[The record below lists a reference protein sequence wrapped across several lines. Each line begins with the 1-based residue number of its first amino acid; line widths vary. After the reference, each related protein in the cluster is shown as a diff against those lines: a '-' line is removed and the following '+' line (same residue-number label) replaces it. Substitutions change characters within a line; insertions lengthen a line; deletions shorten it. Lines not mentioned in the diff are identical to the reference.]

1 MATLSPGL
9 MRVASPEPIPTDGGG
24 DDEHDGRQSP
34 DAKRTNKRVSIENAR
49 LVKAPRSENQDDTIS
64 DIEDLEPLPPSGI
77 AIPIGPSSTRGQFL
91 EPKGS
96 SSIEG
101 TSLGSLPSL
110 HLESPINQPS
120 SPSHTYFDNSNGRR
134 PSKSNSHKR
143 TSLTSTTADSSMPAL
158 KSSYGPYS
166 ARYVTV
172 SSILSRSGAAIPL
185 SPPEEDLSHYRSRH
199 QSDSTDSYYSR
210 KMLNRRKSS
219 RGVNTP
225 FRENKRSSGP
235 RSSTGSTKSTTAA
248 AYEGKRASNGSA
260 LEALGA
266 LFLQRDSIGKVSNL
280 SFMKYSDAL
289 SSTKDGEKKTL
300 SNRITF
306 GLSSVSNAWME
317 RMSGSS
323 KIGIRMPHERDAG
336 QTIAQRRA
344 RKSVAT
350 DLVDGSRIEGTRG
363 NEPSFEVLISNPAYP
378 VDLTNEL
385 DKGSASAAKS
395 PPPAPRLLGMKNDEL
410 TPPPIGEEEDDD
422 HLLQPRNFLHNN
434 GPMTEPIKGVYGPG
448 SAFSWTEP
456 PELPPSPIGMPGAWG
471 MGSYG
476 WNKEEGALLLPPP
489 LLDDQGSD
497 AKSFEG
503 LLGVRRMRE
512 QERARKQFEKL
523 KARNRPAHKVGM
535 LTAFS
540 NFVKAA
546 HAADKATRSA
556 GSARAPLLQR
566 RHTEPAE
573 AQPADEKDDVRS
585 STRSTT
591 SNKAQPKLEA
601 FGRGAP
607 MGRSASQT
615 RSSLDS
621 SGRQLNTVFEARS
634 PEVVEDEA
642 DNESS
647 EDEDEIIYNEGLDS
661 TPSLRRRATTS
672 YLDHN
677 QQVPILMSEG
687 GDDQAV
693 RAHSIDEGTLSNYL
707 ESENR
712 GMYGISNGSE
722 GPATPRI
729 GPTMLSLPPSPW
741 TPYGGASRS
750 GHQTPFHVH
759 LGMTPVL
766 GPPGT
771 PRLIPAM
778 LEVAPSPFPTL
789 GGMTP
794 FLRSPVRGPSNGGYI
809 TSRSI
814 GSAVSKASAPS
825 TTAPSPLALS
835 PNESPVIA
843 PFASFR
849 KRLTTENMK
858 EHDGELTPSATKTS
872 EDKSSVKKTV
882 RVEDEGPSQGGRMKT
897 QQNSK
902 RSFLLWFLF
911 GDLGLGS
918 RSSIAAKAAGSPAP
932 FVGKRYS
939 QPYVVVLSIAAHFY
953 GFSVFLLAHLVDLG
967 YRIVESLSMAFW
979 FLRWMALN
987 LTGQTVLAR
996 CAIDAYALVSREW
1009 ESVAREDHERKGK
1022 KGTSKDGVEDDKSI
1036 AKYRGLTKWQVLK
1049 GLIELIC
1056 LQDVT
1061 RERYLEEGAGLEEL
1075 RGWKKKHTKSR
1086 SCDDALLPA
1095 TPSRIDLGIRRS
1107 ADRKAKDDKEA
1118 RQAFEEEV
1126 RAAKNHQDDLSD
1138 DDEDSDSESS
1148 DDDMVVTNRGAE
1160 ILEFTKT
1167 PKVERH
1173 TYFPSSEDGMD
1184 DLPPRR
1190 PSRYSKRSLSGT
1202 SRGSANA
1209 VHVEPTNR
1217 PLVRMIKWASR
1228 LAISAYGLH
1237 VTLVDLPAT
1246 FTPSGNRF
1254 SRQTFAH
1261 LSRLHHEDVLHADIQ
1276 TLDSDDYS
1284 PTFYLVRDLTR
1295 KVVVV
1300 SVRGTQSL
1308 QDIIV
1313 DLEMVVDQ
1321 FELGDENVGKDDQ
1334 GEPLYCHAGILRAA
1348 RALLSHNST
1357 LFKTLNQALQE
1368 HPDFGIVFTGHSLG
1382 GAIAS
1387 TVVLLLSQY
1396 EEKSSGNGSGIFD
1409 GIPDWSGNEDDQEES
1424 VHGHGRWVTHGRS
1437 GLPAGRPIRAIT
1449 FAHPATVNATLA
1461 ERASRGRTPLVLS
1474 VVLGH
1479 DIIPRCG
1486 HGQARELRRVLGA
1499 LSRVRR
1505 RKEHGNES
1513 RRGSVASLDLHGED
1527 EETNENDDS
1536 DARVHI
1542 VTSWW
1547 EWRKL
1552 KQRQP
1557 STLSKSER
1565 MRMFKIEEDLWRLRC
1580 DVESDLYSAVKR
1592 RSEEARLQDS
1602 DQKANIPPSP
1612 WIGPS
1617 HKAPLHQLAER
1628 RQALDAVTLAN
1639 EESISKTAGVLV
1651 PAGRSIWIY
1660 EGRLYKITSPLS
1672 FFSLPDFH
1680 ARMFSEHFPS
1690 AYEDWLERL

>member
-1 MATLSPGL
+1 MTTLSPGL
-9 MRVASPEPIPTDGGG
+9 MPVASPEPIPTDAHGQ
-24 DDEHDGRQSP
+24 HDSTQSP
-34 DAKRTNKRVSIENAR
+34 NTKNNSKRVSIENVTM
-49 LVKAPRSENQDDTIS
+49 VKAPQSENLNDTVS

-77 AIPIGPSSTRGQFL
+77 AIPIGPSSTRGQLL

-96 SSIEG
+96 SSLEG

-110 HLESPINQPS
+110 HLESPMNQSSS
-120 SPSHTYFDNSNGRR
+120 SPPHTYFDNSNGRR
-134 PSKSNSHKR
+134 PSKSSSHKR
-143 TSLTSTTADSSMPAL
+143 TSLTNTTADSSMPL
-158 KSSYGPYS
+158 FQSSYGPYS

-185 SPPEEDLSHYRSRH
+185 SPPEEDLSHYRSRR
-199 QSDSTDSYYSR
+199 QSDSSESQYSR
-210 KMLNRRKSS
+210 KMPNRRKSS
-219 RGVNTP
+219 RGANTP
-225 FRENKRSSGP
+225 FRAGP
-235 RSSTGSTKSTTAA
+235 RSSTGSAKSSTAG

-289 SSTKDGEKKTL
+289 SSTKQGEKKSL

-306 GLSSVSNAWME
+306 GLSSVSRAWME

-344 RKSVAT
+344 RKSMAT
-350 DLVDGSRIEGTRG
+350 DLTNGARIEGTRG
-363 NEPSFEVLISNPAYP
+363 DQPSFEVLISSPAYP
-378 VDLTNEL
+378 VDLIDEL
-385 DKGSASAAKS
+385 DKGFVAKS
-395 PPPAPRLLGMKNDEL
+395 PPPAPRLLGMKGDEL
-410 TPPPIGEEEDDD
+410 TPPPIGEEEEEDSFDQARTF
-422 HLLQPRNFLHNN
+422 LRND

-456 PELPPSPIGMPGAWG
+456 PELPPSPIGMPGAWA

-556 GSARAPLLQR
+556 GNARARAPILQR

-573 AQPADEKDDVRS
+573 AQPVDEEDVIRS
-585 STRSTT
+585 PVRATT
-591 SNKAQPKLEA
+591 SNKPQSTLDA
-601 FGRGAP
+601 FGRGTS
-607 MGRSASQT
+607 MGRTASQS

-634 PEVVEDEA
+634 PDVVEDE
-642 DNESS
+642 DDIESS
-647 EDEDEIIYNEGLDS
+647 DDEDDIAYNEGLDS
-661 TPSLRRRATTS
+661 TPSLRRRATTT
-672 YLDHN
+672 YLDRN
-677 QQVPILMSEG
+677 QQVPIRMSESE
-687 GDDQAV
+687 DDQAV

-707 ESENR
+707 DAEHR
-712 GMYGISNGSE
+712 GMNGIPNGSA

-741 TPYGGASRS
+741 TPYGGATRS

-789 GGMTP
+789 SGMTP

-809 TSRSI
+809 NSRSI

-835 PNESPVIA
+835 PNESPVLA
-843 PFASFR
+843 PFSSFR

-872 EDKSSVKKTV
+872 EDKASVKKSV
-882 RVEDEGPSQGGRMKT
+882 RVEEEEEHSHGRLKT
-897 QQNSK
+897 EQNSK

-939 QPYVVVLSIAAHFY
+939 QPYVVVLSIAAHLY

-967 YRIVESLSMAFW
+967 YRTAEFLSMTFW

-1022 KGTSKDGVEDDKSI
+1022 KGKSKEGIEDDKAI
-1036 AKYRGLTKWQVLK
+1036 VKYRGLTKWQVLK
-1049 GLIELIC
+1049 GLIELVC

-1075 RGWKKKHTKSR
+1075 KGWKKKHIKSH

-1095 TPSRIDLGIRRS
+1095 TPSRIDLGIRRA

-1118 RQAFEEEV
+1118 RQAFEEEI
-1126 RAAKNHQDDLSD
+1126 RAAKSQESD

-1357 LFKTLNQALQE
+1357 LYKTLDQALRE

-1387 TVVLLLSQY
+1387 TVVLLLSRY
-1396 EEKSSGNGSGIFD
+1396 EEKRSGSGSEIFD
-1409 GIPDWSGNEDDQEES
+1409 GIPDWSGNEDDQEGN
-1424 VHGHGRWVTHGRS
+1424 VHGHGRWVTHDRS

-1513 RRGSVASLDLHGED
+1513 RRGSVASLDLHGEKED
-1527 EETNENDDS
+1527 ANDIDNS

-1552 KQRQP
+1552 KRRQP

-1592 RSEEARLQDS
+1592 RSEEARFEDS
-1602 DQKANIPPSP
+1602 DQKSNIPPSP

>member
-1 MATLSPGL
+1 
-9 MRVASPEPIPTDGGG
+9 MRVASPEPISTDGSN
-24 DDEHDGRQSP
+24 EHDGIQSP
-34 DAKRTNKRVSIENAR
+34 IGESSRKRVSIENVR
-49 LVKAPRSENQDDTIS
+49 MFKAPRSENQDDTVS
-64 DIEDLEPLPPSGI
+64 DIEDLEPLSPSGI
-77 AIPIGPSSTRGQFL
+77 AIPHASSSTRGQLL

-101 TSLGSLPSL
+101 TSFGSLPSF
-110 HLESPINQPS
+110 HLESPINHSTS
-120 SPSHTYFDNSNGRR
+120 SPPHTYFENSNGRR
-134 PSKSNSHKR
+134 SSKSNSHKR
-143 TSLTSTTADSSMPAL
+143 TSISSTTADSSLPIFQP
-158 KSSYGPYS
+158 SYGPYS

-185 SPPEEDLSHYRSRH
+185 SPRQKKKIFRITDQDVKNNNRS
-199 QSDSTDSYYSR
+199 
-210 KMLNRRKSS
+210 L
-219 RGVNTP
+219 
-225 FRENKRSSGP
+225 GP
-235 RSSTGSTKSTTAA
+235 RSSAGSAKSSTPGA

-289 SSTKDGEKKTL
+289 SSVKEGQKDGKKSL

-306 GLSSVSNAWME
+306 GLSSVSRAWMD

-323 KIGIRMPHERDAG
+323 KIGIRMPHEKDAG

-344 RKSVAT
+344 RKSMAT
-350 DLVDGSRIEGTRG
+350 DLATGPRVEGTKSG
-363 NEPSFEVLISNPAYP
+363 QPSFEVLISNPVYP
-378 VDLTNEL
+378 VNLVEEL
-385 DKGSASAAKS
+385 KEASVSDAKS
-395 PPPAPRLLGMKNDEL
+395 PPPAPRLRGMKGDEL
-410 TPPPIGEEEDDD
+410 TPPPIGEEEDDSIS
-422 HLLQPRNFLHNN
+422 QPRTFLHNN

-448 SAFSWTEP
+448 SAFNWTEP

-556 GSARAPLLQR
+556 GITRAPLLQR
-566 RHTEPAE
+566 RHTEPAAE
-573 AQPADEKDDVRS
+573 AQPTDEEDDAQIPTRATVSNKTQSGLDAFGGGS
-585 STRSTT
+585 SMGRTT
-591 SNKAQPKLEA
+591 SQ
-601 FGRGAP
+601 
-607 MGRSASQT
+607 S

-621 SGRQLNTVFEARS
+621 SGRQLNTVFEIRS
-634 PEVVEDEA
+634 PEVDED
-642 DNESS
+642 DGDIESS
-647 EDEDEIIYNEGLDS
+647 DDENDIAYNQSLES

-672 YLDHN
+672 YLDHKK
-677 QQVPILMSEG
+677 QVPIHMSES
-687 GDDQAV
+687 GDDHAV
-693 RAHSIDEGTLSNYL
+693 KSHSIDEGTLSDYL
-707 ESENR
+707 DAENR
-712 GMYGISNGSE
+712 GINGISNGSA

-741 TPYGGASRS
+741 TPYGGATRS

-809 TSRSI
+809 SSRPM

-835 PNESPVIA
+835 PNESPVLA
-843 PFASFR
+843 PFSSFR
-849 KRLTTENMK
+849 KRLTKENMR
-858 EHDGELTPSATKTS
+858 EHDGELTPSATKIS
-872 EDKSSVKKTV
+872 EDRASVKKSV
-882 RVEDEGPSQGGRMKT
+882 RVEDEERSSHGRMKAR
-897 QQNSK
+897 QNGK

-939 QPYVVVLSIAAHFY
+939 QPYVVVLSIAAHLY

-967 YRIVESLSMAFW
+967 YRTAEFLSMTFW

-1009 ESVAREDHERKGK
+1009 ESVAKEDHERKGK
-1022 KGTSKDGVEDDKSI
+1022 KGKNKESLEDDK
-1036 AKYRGLTKWQVLK
+1036 AMNKYRGLTKWQVLK
-1049 GLIELIC
+1049 GLIELVC

-1075 RGWKKKHTKSR
+1075 RGWKKRHVKSR
-1086 SCDDALLPA
+1086 STDEALLPA
-1095 TPSRIDLGIRRS
+1095 APSRIDLGIRRA

-1118 RQAFEEEV
+1118 RQAFEEEL
-1126 RAAKNHQDDLSD
+1126 RAAKNQSDNISD
-1138 DDEDSDSESS
+1138 DDDDDTDSESS

-1173 TYFPSSEDGMD
+1173 AYFPSSEDGMD

-1202 SRGSANA
+1202 SRGSAIA
-1209 VHVEPTNR
+1209 AHLEPTNR

-1321 FELGDENVGKDDQ
+1321 FQLDDENVGKDDQ

-1357 LFKTLNQALQE
+1357 LFKTLNQALKE

-1387 TVVLLLSQY
+1387 AVVLLLSKY
-1396 EEKSSGNGSGIFD
+1396 EEKDNGNGSEIFD
-1409 GIPDWSGNEDDQEES
+1409 GIQDWTGNEDEHDN
-1424 VHGHGRWVTHGRS
+1424 VHGHGRWVTHDRS

-1513 RRGSVASLDLHGED
+1513 RRGSVASLDLH
-1527 EETNENDDS
+1527 EEKENTNDSDDDS

-1552 KQRQP
+1552 KRRPP
-1557 STLSKSER
+1557 SSLTKSEEIK
-1565 MRMFKIEEDLWRLRC
+1565 MLKIEKDLWRLRC

-1592 RSEEARLQDS
+1592 RSEEARLSNPDEDH
-1602 DQKANIPPSP
+1602 DQKPNAPSIPPSP

-1617 HKAPLHQLAER
+1617 HKAPLHQLAAR